1 MGQPPTSRLEQ
12 NWEAPHINSN
22 VDSQLGKGLTRE
34 VWPLPP
40 TPHRHP
46 GRDFKLRL
54 WGLLLIIPDRKLISS
69 SVCKQKCSSCFS
81 LTFTRLFVFLLSEN
95 IFLGPEEDGG
105 GVAYTPRD
113 LSDSKPT
120 ALLSKVLVDLLV
132 TTGLFASPVVQGD
145 QARSAGGQG
154 LVPLLLKPK
163 QDYLY
168 FSFPNSIHGRSV
180 LTR

>member
-1 MGQPPTSRLEQ
+1 MGQPPISRLEQ

-46 GRDFKLRL
+46 RRDFKLQL

-81 LTFTRLFVFLLSEN
+81 LTFTRLFVFLLSQK
-95 IFLGPEEDGG
+95 EEDGG

-113 LSDSKPT
+113 LKDSKPT
-120 ALLSKVLVDLLV
+120 PLLSKVLVDLLV
-132 TTGLFASPVVQGD
+132 TTGVFASLVVQEDPGKVSR
-145 QARSAGGQG
+145 RSGSCPPTPEA
-154 LVPLLLKPK
+154 
-163 QDYLY
+163 
-168 FSFPNSIHGRSV
+168 
-180 LTR
+180 